1 MRSTAASRHPL
12 RHPDSS
18 LQMTHAL
25 HRRTLLLGTAAAL
38 ALPASRARAQPA
50 AAPLS
55 ISLAPFLSPN
65 ALLAAFRPLREHLER
80 TLAQPVEMVSARDF
94 RHQADAVRG
103 GRHDAAMLPAHGA
116 RLAMLDWKCLPLA
129 ATVDSV
135 RVQVLVRDDSAARQ
149 AADLRGLRIG
159 MSDALSLTATAGRQW
174 LREEELA
181 GTMEIVT
188 LASVNSGLHALARG
202 EVAAVIGAETQLRA
216 LPPET
221 PRNFRVL
228 ATAGDIPGPMFVAHP
243 RLPAPQREAL
253 RAALLTFV
261 PDPAAPLT
269 VANAKLHM
277 PDAALLAKLDPLA
290 AIARQLL
297 AGG

>member
-1 MRSTAASRHPL
+1 
-12 RHPDSS
+12 
-18 LQMTHAL
+18 MTHAT

-38 ALPASRARAQPA
+38 ALPASLARAQA
-50 AAPLS
+50 AAPALS

-80 TLAQPVEMVSARDF
+80 KLSRPVEMVSARDF
-94 RHQADAVRG
+94 RHQADSVRG
-103 GRHDAAMLPAHGA
+103 GQHDAAMLPAHGA
-116 RLAMLDWKCLPLA
+116 RLAMLDWNCLLLA
-129 ATVDSV
+129 ATVDSL
-135 RVQVLVRDDSAARQ
+135 RVQVLVRGDSTASQ

-174 LREEELA
+174 LREQGLA

-188 LASVNSGLHALARG
+188 LASVNSALHALARG

-228 ATAGDIPGPMFVAHP
+228 ATAGEIPGPMYVAHS
-243 RLPAPQREAL
+243 RLPAAQREAL
-253 RAALLTFV
+253 RAALLSFV
-261 PDPAAPLT
+261 PDPAVPLT
-269 VANAKLHM
+269 AANAMLHV
-277 PDAALLAKLDPLA
+277 PDAALLSRLDPLA

-297 AGG
+297 SGG